1 MSIYAPIINNQSY
14 TSFSRFIEFWSVNHT
29 SMYENSQWNIS
40 EYLLVNNL
48 VADQMTGL
56 EQKSTRLLNHVD
68 IDYWEY

>member
-1 MSIYAPIINNQSY
+1 
-14 TSFSRFIEFWSVNHT
+14 
-29 SMYENSQWNIS
+29 MYENSQWNIS

-68 IDYWEY
+68 IDY